1 MNNPYTVYTHYLTH
15 IHTCMYGFYMG
26 LLVVPKGMQDF
37 DISVLLGLIGIIY
50 RFSRMLKRFR
60 KYAIITYYIVCRVR
74 RLRNPSDVVHTLE
87 ILLLDRDSVLLTP

>member
-1 MNNPYTVYTHYLTH
+1 
-15 IHTCMYGFYMG
+15 MYGFYMG

-87 ILLLDRDSVLLTP
+87 ILLLDMDSVLLTP